1 MKKKDDL
8 YTHNLNCYLFKDR
21 VTEFN
26 QALLEDKMYEQEKY
40 EELQLVDESKQET
53 IIGYINRNKPNPPAW
68 LNKIRELFE
77 VDDIVNSSNSI
88 VFLVKAKNRIFAFVN
103 GYAQAILNT
112 SNIEWDFGVKVALN
126 LLSFDEIRGVDA
138 RKLTLSSHQKREVS
152 SSNSKISEFEID
164 FDEEFINSISGRIE
178 NQIYGSSLTGN
189 ESLKIKVKIDLKNI
203 EDYCN
208 KLFKLYN
215 KNDYKKHFSFYD
227 KLHITKDKDIYKEFK
242 RILTESIKQGEHIT
256 FAYPNIDDFDY
267 FSYRIVYDSMYKD
280 YEDINIDCLYDF
292 LKVKDIDIEEE
303 IIDKI
308 KISLIDDEGNSKKQ
322 YKLLNYIVYEF
333 TYGKSKYIY
342 TDNKILN
349 IDKDFYEKII
359 NDIESIE
366 IDRIEDFT
374 LPKMTFEK
382 TKDKKGKDKISFEAE
397 GAYNEKAQKANTG
410 TASLM
415 DKNNFRK
422 FPDRP
427 QDQVEIADIITK
439 NKVFI
444 CVKSY
449 KNSSAPLS
457 HLFQQ
462 GFVSAELLA
471 EEPEYIEDIN
481 KKVEGELGKNFLD
494 TNNLNRSEI
503 TFVYAISM
511 RKDGTLAENLPFF
524 SKISLR
530 QNIKDLRRFN
540 FQLKAIKIPMEEK
553 T

>member
-215 KNDYKKHFSFYD
+215 KMIIRNIFHFT
-227 KLHITKDKDIYKEFK
+227 I
-242 RILTESIKQGEHIT
+242 
-256 FAYPNIDDFDY
+256 
-267 FSYRIVYDSMYKD
+267 
-280 YEDINIDCLYDF
+280 
-292 LKVKDIDIEEE
+292 
-303 IIDKI
+303 
-308 KISLIDDEGNSKKQ
+308 
-322 YKLLNYIVYEF
+322 NYI
-333 TYGKSKYIY
+333 
-342 TDNKILN
+342 
-349 IDKDFYEKII
+349 
-359 NDIESIE
+359 
-366 IDRIEDFT
+366 
-374 LPKMTFEK
+374 
-382 TKDKKGKDKISFEAE
+382 
-397 GAYNEKAQKANTG
+397 
-410 TASLM
+410 
-415 DKNNFRK
+415 
-422 FPDRP
+422 
-427 QDQVEIADIITK
+427 
-439 NKVFI
+439 
-444 CVKSY
+444 
-449 KNSSAPLS
+449 
-457 HLFQQ
+457 
-462 GFVSAELLA
+462 
-471 EEPEYIEDIN
+471 
-481 KKVEGELGKNFLD
+481 
-494 TNNLNRSEI
+494 
-503 TFVYAISM
+503 
-511 RKDGTLAENLPFF
+511 
-524 SKISLR
+524 
-530 QNIKDLRRFN
+530 
-540 FQLKAIKIPMEEK
+540 
-553 T
+553 